1 MSYLQLVNGRYRAL
15 IVVLPALRPI
25 IGKEQ
30 AKRAAPMP
38 DPTRHRHGSI
48 SSLGI
53 ARGLAIA
60 AQSAIRAVT
69 QRTD

>member
-38 DPTRHRHGSI
+38 DPTRHGHG
-48 SSLGI
+48 GY
-53 ARGLAIA
+53 RGV
-60 AQSAIRAVT
+60 RG
-69 QRTD
+69 RTVVG